1 MQRLASRALTSSRL
15 LLLPGSLLGRG
26 GNRRPL
32 LTSSTAKRYEVFCI
46 LPDGRVDT
54 LRVSKADLLAE
65 CNIYMRDLL
74 QLGLDVPF
82 ALRHVQRM
90 PPFVEARGDCV
101 LLLLGPFKAIVLRE
115 KAYVFNP
122 ERSPVRTAVHCL
134 KDELATRHAT
144 ITRNEEL
151 PHAQQQ
157 QQQQREGTGATPAFE
172 LVVMEHLLDELC
184 GAYQRRM
191 RLFHPIVARL
201 LLGLTHGSESDAM
214 EGLHRLVPITNGISN
229 FAMVIDESVE
239 CLEFLLKDD
248 DHLRGLLLSAKHQG
262 QLQNT
267 PPESPS
273 TGANNTAS
281 SAVVAGAA
289 ADFNHDNLLP
299 DNLRAGCRVEL
310 HSLVSQPQRNG
321 ATGTVVSNGSN
332 NAGQSNTVRPR
343 NEEHRFEVLLDGV
356 PRVKVAIKASNL
368 RLLFDTAGT
377 LDGSA
382 SARAAEATKVAE
394 SHAMVTAAAAKET
407 LEAAQQE
414 DVELMIEAHHRRLS
428 LIRTQV
434 SQLMRSVKTTQEVT
448 SIRIDVSRNRIIR
461 TNLHL
466 TIASVSIGVMTAMAG
481 FLGMN
486 LELPMW
492 VDGGFTSG
500 AAAAGSGGEGIGTGS
515 GPFLTA
521 VAVSAGLGGAVY
533 GFGLA
538 HASGALRRLT
548 AVPSDV
554 EDVVA
559 LGRIFED
566 MSSIEHAVHAHMGGG
581 PNNGRG
587 GVGDGERQGE
597 MHVDEDGMLI
607 QKNEERNGEAA
618 RGLNKDEFRALLA
631 DDTKRDVSSRELEL
645 IYEVFDVSGD
655 GLLRNEEVAKVQ
667 AEHAFRRHL
676 RK

>member
-1 MQRLASRALTSSRL
+1 MQRLASRSFTSSRL
-15 LLLPGSLLGRG
+15 FQPASSLGRG

-54 LRVSKADLLAE
+54 LRVSKAELLAE

-115 KAYVFNP
+115 KAYVFNL
-122 ERSPVRTAVHCL
+122 ERSSVRTAVHRL

-144 ITRNEEL
+144 MTRSAEL
-151 PHAQQQ
+151 PQPPPQQ
-157 QQQQREGTGATPAFE
+157 QQQQREGTSTTPAFE

-191 RLFHPIVARL
+191 RLFHPVVARL

-262 QLQNT
+262 QLQDTTT
-267 PPESPS
+267 PPGSPS
-273 TGANNTAS
+273 DTTESNVSVTS
-281 SAVVAGAA
+281 TRA
-289 ADFNHDNLLP
+289 ADSTEEASALP
-299 DNLRAGCRVEL
+299 DDLRAGCRVAL
-310 HSLVSQPQRNG
+310 HGLVSQPERNG
-321 ATGTVVSNGSN
+321 ATGTVVSSGS
-332 NAGQSNTVRPR
+332 SSSSSRSTDD
-343 NEEHRFEVLLDGV
+343 HRFEVLLDGL

-368 RLLFDTAGT
+368 RLLFDTAST

-382 SARAAEATKVAE
+382 TARAAQATDAAEQHALVAT
-394 SHAMVTAAAAKET
+394 AAAAAAAKET

-486 LELPMW
+486 LELPIW

-500 AAAAGSGGEGIGTGS
+500 SAGGGGDGNSSGSGPGS

-566 MSSIEHAVHAHMGGG
+566 MSSIEHAVHAHMGGANQG
-581 PNNGRG
+581 
-587 GVGDGERQGE
+587 GDGGHGE
-597 MHVDEDGMLI
+597 VQVGKDGRLLV
-607 QKNEERNGEAA
+607 KNEENGEVT

-655 GLLRNEEVAKVQ
+655 GFLRNEEVAKVQ
-667 AEHAFRRHL
+667 AQHAFRRHL
-676 RK
+676 QK